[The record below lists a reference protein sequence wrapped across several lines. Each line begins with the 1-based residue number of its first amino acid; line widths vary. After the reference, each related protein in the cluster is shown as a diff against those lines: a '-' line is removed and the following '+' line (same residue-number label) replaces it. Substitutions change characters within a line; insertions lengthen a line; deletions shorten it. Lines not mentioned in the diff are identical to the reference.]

1 MLKKPLAKTELER
14 KRQTLL
20 WTDGWMA
27 VVVVASCYL
36 IIIFVQTSIYLFA
49 RMTSLKAT
57 GHTYINIG
65 GTPRMRTLEK
75 HNHPFVFIVST
86 KAQWDKAMDQWVGAY
101 TAFNRQMKDMT

>member
-1 MLKKPLAKTELER
+1 
-14 KRQTLL
+14 
-20 WTDGWMA
+20 MA

-49 RMTSLKAT
+49 GMASLKAT
-57 GHTYINIG
+57 GRSTTYIKIG

-86 KAQWDKAMDQWVGAY
+86 KAQ
-101 TAFNRQMKDMT
+101 